1 MNSQIHHFSTLPPL
15 SSPDLNR
22 LRSRLERS
30 LLLLARLS
38 AGESLEN
45 ATELLETEPAP
56 ESPVTKEACA
66 NAKSSASDR
75 RAFPRR
81 GGNCRVAVVR
91 LSGENQS
98 LTPQQIEWRLHSTS
112 LKGTLADVS
121 LNGAAVLL
129 KDPLPVGETL
139 VLRLFCPRRDRNLDQ
154 QAFVVRNLPEDGES
168 KVICQFT
175 SKLTLE
181 QVSYFSRFLNDSA
194 WL

>member
-1 MNSQIHHFSTLPPL
+1 MSPHVSQFSTLPPL

-30 LLLLARLS
+30 LLLLARLTS
-38 AGESLEN
+38 GELAEDE
-45 ATELLETEPAP
+45 TELAETEPASENLVP
-56 ESPVTKEACA
+56 DEAWTSV
-66 NAKSSASDR
+66 KPSSSDR

-81 GGNCRVAVVR
+81 GGNCRVAVAR

-98 LTPQQIEWRLHSTS
+98 LTPQQIEWHLHSTT

-129 KDPLPVGETL
+129 KDPLPVGEGL
-139 VLRLFCPRRDRNLDQ
+139 VLRLFSPRQDRNLDQ
-154 QAFVVRNLPEDGES
+154 QAFVLRNLPEEGET

-175 SKLTLE
+175 GKLSLE

>member
-1 MNSQIHHFSTLPPL
+1 MSPHVSQFSRLPPL

-30 LLLLARLS
+30 LLLLDRLS
-38 AGESLEN
+38 SGEFSEAESELPVSEPVSEN
-45 ATELLETEPAP
+45 LLPD
-56 ESPVTKEACA
+56 EAWTTV
-66 NAKSSASDR
+66 KPSSSDR

-81 GGNCRVAVVR
+81 DGNCRVSLVR

-98 LTPQQIEWRLHSTS
+98 LTPQQIEWRLHSTT
-112 LKGTLADVS
+112 LKGTLADIS

-129 KDPLPVGETL
+129 KDPLPVGEAL

-154 QAFVVRNLPEDGES
+154 QAFVLRNLPEEGES

-175 SKLTLE
+175 NKLTLE
-181 QVSYFSRFLNDSA
+181 QVSYFGRFLNNST